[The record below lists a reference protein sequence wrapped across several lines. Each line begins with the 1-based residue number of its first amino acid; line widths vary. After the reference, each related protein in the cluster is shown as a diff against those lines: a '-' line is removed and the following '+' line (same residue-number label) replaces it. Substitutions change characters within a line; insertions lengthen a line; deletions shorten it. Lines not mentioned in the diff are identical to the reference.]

1 MRIAA
6 ALIAVV
12 LLGSAPFG
20 SSLAQRGLAPPR
32 VKVQSLEPLPSPDG
46 EQRFRISLLFD
57 NMSTEPLKIKSIE
70 FKLRLADQ
78 GIIDGAAGA
87 MVLEALD
94 QQTLTVEASSEIISS
109 VSRLMSF
116 TEGPDNTLAY
126 EIFGKLTMERFRME
140 PLQFGGQGRAPLVL
154 PSER

>member
-6 ALIAVV
+6 AFIAMV
-12 LLGSAPFG
+12 LLGSAAPG
-20 SSLAQRGLAPPR
+20 TSLAQRGLAPPR

-57 NMSTEPLKIKSIE
+57 NLSTEPLKIKSIE

-78 GIIDGAAGA
+78 GIIDFTSGA

-94 QQTLTVEASSEIISS
+94 QQTVTVDVSSELVSS

-116 TEGPDNTLAY
+116 AEGPENTLAY
-126 EIFGKLTMERFRME
+126 ELFGKLTFVRGRVD
-140 PLQFGGQGRAPLVL
+140 PLQFGGEGRAPLIL